1 MVNLSDISQSLQ
13 SGKAGET
20 SDLITRAIKENYS
33 VESILRQGLIPGMYA
48 VTGRYKRKEIFQPEL
63 LIAKRAMNM
72 GIRALRPAII
82 SSAGKPKGTV
92 IIGTVKGDSQDIE
105 KNLMAVTME
114 GLGLRVL
121 DLGAG
126 VSPERFV
133 EAAIA
138 EKAQIILCTAN
149 LPAAMGQLKLVV
161 HAAVSSGI
169 RNRITIMVSGV
180 PVTEKY
186 CRTIGADYYARDTV
200 AVAELV
206 GAIYKGE
213 GKTLRD

>member
-20 SDLITRAIKENYS
+20 SDLIARAIAEHYS
-33 VESILRQGLIPGMYA
+33 VESILKQGLIPGMYA
-48 VTGRYKRKEIFQPEL
+48 VTDRYKRKEIFQPEL

-72 GIRALRPAII
+72 GIRTLRQASALP
-82 SSAGKPKGTV
+82 AGKPKGTV
-92 IIGTVKGDSQDIE
+92 VIGAVKGDSRDIE

-114 GLGLRVL
+114 GLGLRVI
-121 DLGAG
+121 DLGTG

-138 EKAQIILCTAN
+138 EKARVILCTAN

-161 HAAVSSGI
+161 HAAVSSGL
-169 RNRITIMVSGV
+169 RNRVTIMISGA

-186 CRTIGADYYARDTV
+186 CRAIGADFYAKDTV
-200 AVAELV
+200 TAAEMA
-206 GAIYKGE
+206 GAICEKQ
-213 GKTLRD
+213 T